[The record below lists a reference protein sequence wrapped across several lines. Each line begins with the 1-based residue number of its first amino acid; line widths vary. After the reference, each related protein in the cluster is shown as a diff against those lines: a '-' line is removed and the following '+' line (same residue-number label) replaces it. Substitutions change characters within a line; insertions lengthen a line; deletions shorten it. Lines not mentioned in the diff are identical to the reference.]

1 MAKIHQNFI
10 FVLVLIFLMV
20 TVILQHL
27 DFSRGAFGPEE
38 ASPTYLNCVPLL
50 KYRKYCGIQKV
61 TVRFDTCLDAPI
73 KIRYLFLNRDAEE
86 KTVASGS
93 REFIIDYGDVIA
105 ISPQSGC
112 LKGTVEADVENVR
125 EVRLE
130 HVVCTYHR
138 EKEALD
144 RIDLFRKA
152 GLKNYHMTMVDNGS
166 TIEADEDDIISIVRS
181 PNLGGS
187 SGFARGMAIGL
198 ERKATHILLND
209 DDAYLNPESVFR
221 IIQFYS
227 VVLPEYEGYSI
238 SGVFLDIDDP
248 NRVREIGGL
257 FRKGNRTIL
266 KNGADISTEK
276 GILSISEEQHIDYSS
291 WTCCCIPS
299 SVVEE
304 CGLPLPLF
312 VSFDDTEY
320 GLRLKGR
327 FIVIP
332 GITTWHQ
339 SYYSYPLGH
348 RYYDMRNRLV
358 TAACSGGL
366 NRESVSN
373 IFDAILSEIAA
384 YRYDCSEE
392 MIKGVYDFM
401 KGPEYVFGS
410 CTEGMY
416 KTDGLKLEEFEKL
429 RETLKLFNGST
440 TQSKNSRFY
449 TMNGLILPSIG
460 DIELDRC
467 ETETAVFY
475 RVRKVLYATEGS
487 KGLIR
492 KRSFCQSVRLVM
504 KTIIAKRK
512 VVSRIDKLNNNY
524 QASFDMYVSK
534 GQWDKLWSD

>member
-1 MAKIHQNFI
+1 
-10 FVLVLIFLMV
+10 MV
-20 TVILQHL
+20 AVILQHL

-38 ASPTYLNCVPLL
+38 ASPTYLNCVPLS

-61 TVRFDTCLDAPI
+61 TVRFDTCLDTPV
-73 KIRYLFLNRDAEE
+73 KIRYLFLNRDTEE
-86 KTVASGS
+86 ETVASGS
-93 REFIIDYGDVIA
+93 TEFVIDHGDVIA
-105 ISPQSGC
+105 ISPQSGY

-198 ERKATHILLND
+198 ERKSTHILLND

-221 IIQFYS
+221 TIQFLS
-227 VVLPEYEGYSI
+227 VVLPEYEEYSI
-238 SGVFLDIDDP
+238 SGVFLDIDNP
-248 NRVREIGGL
+248 NCVREIGGL

-299 SVVEE
+299 SVVEK

-339 SYYSYPLGH
+339 SYYSYPLRH

-366 NRESVSN
+366 NRESVNN

-410 CTEGMY
+410 CTEGMH
-416 KTDGLKLEEFEKL
+416 KTNGLELEESEKL
-429 RETLKLFNGST
+429 RESLRPFDRST
-440 TQSKNSRFY
+440 SHSKKARFY
-449 TMNGLILPSIG
+449 TMNGLFLPSFG
-460 DIELDRC
+460 DMELDRC
-467 ETETAVFY
+467 
-475 RVRKVLYATEGS
+475 
-487 KGLIR
+487 
-492 KRSFCQSVRLVM
+492 
-504 KTIIAKRK
+504 
-512 VVSRIDKLNNNY
+512 
-524 QASFDMYVSK
+524 
-534 GQWDKLWSD
+534 